1 MYVFFYHIKLTEKWY
16 FLTLKSVWWT
26 SLTTQKEMQCVDWKR
41 CLSDMLLDNIKI
53 RNFWKEMTMKH
64 LMKIAAASLIG
75 MSGVGAAASSVVAR
89 NMADADKSKN
99 WFYGMNSPRSGARRK
114 TLMYFIDY
122 DEGTENE
129 RNDEIGRL
137 CLNRHVGR
145 CRFRDPSGAKYGC
158 CPAISSVFG
167 RVNGETAVWK
177 KVRQKWKAWW
187 NWLRPR

>member
-1 MYVFFYHIKLTEKWY
+1 MMNITDNAKGNAMRWLEKMFVRNVIWQHKNQKFLKGNDHETFDENCRRFFNRYVRCRRRRFFCRCTQYGWCRQKQKLIWRYE
-16 FLTLKSVWWT
+16 
-26 SLTTQKEMQCVDWKR
+26 
-41 CLSDMLLDNIKI
+41 N
-53 RNFWKEMTMKH
+53 
-64 LMKIAAASLIG
+64 
-75 MSGVGAAASSVVAR
+75 
-89 NMADADKSKN
+89 
-99 WFYGMNSPRSGARRK
+99 PRSGAKRK